1 MLDRYQQ
8 YHKHS
13 LWVSERKCRF
23 YNSPLGDP
31 YIFFM
36 TSAKSSDCSQTKGS
50 RAKWCAVCIPKCFGV
65 IGLLIHLDPPG
76 KPTRGQMGKRS
87 PRVPLVANQT
97 KTHTYTIFLHP
108 RKVRDLPSSSC
119 TLHVLKPVLT
129 LLAGLLPLVLLQEH
143 SFHVHHNA
151 PPWLHQTLNSQFQ
164 PQIHCKAERQQ
175 PLLFPEASPKFCS
188 KLFWTSKESPV
199 RVTSWMTPAYELC
212 FQTKSVI

>member
-13 LWVSERKCRF
+13 LWVSETKCRF
-23 YNSPLGDP
+23 CNSPLGDP
-31 YIFFM
+31 HIFFM
-36 TSAKSSDCSQTKGS
+36 SSAKSSDCSQTTGS

-108 RKVRDLPSSSC
+108 RKVRDLPIAWAKCNIACFWSTIWMHIACFEACAHSASWPSTSGSSARAFISC
-119 TLHVLKPVLT
+119 TPYCTSMAPSDLKQPIST
-129 LLAGLLPLVLLQEH
+129 PNPL
-143 SFHVHHNA
+143 
-151 PPWLHQTLNSQFQ
+151 
-164 PQIHCKAERQQ
+164 
-175 PLLFPEASPKFCS
+175 
-188 KLFWTSKESPV
+188 
-199 RVTSWMTPAYELC
+199 
-212 FQTKSVI
+212 